1 MEAAEQANAAIAQS
15 YSKDKKVGEGTYA
28 VVYLGKQL
36 ATNRKIAIK
45 KIKVGQFKDGLDMSA
60 IREVKFLREL
70 RHPNVI
76 ELLDVFSNKTNL
88 NLVLEFL
95 DTDLEAVI
103 RDKALLFQG
112 ADIKSWMLMTIK
124 GLDFCHQNWILHRD
138 MKPNNLLISADGVLK
153 LADFG
158 LAREYAD
165 EAAKMTCQ
173 VVTRWYRCPE
183 LLLGARSYSTG
194 VDMWATGC
202 IFAELML
209 RVPFMAAESDMEQL
223 NMIFTALGTPTDQDW
238 PVGGAP
244 SSLSRSASSR
254 ELAHT
259 ASSRGSHLQGFS
271 KLSNGAKFDPKPR
284 SDLGSLFSA
293 ASPEAIDL
301 LQKTLL
307 YDPRKRITAREALH
321 HPYFHTSPRPTPTRL
336 LPKPCAELA
345 PRALPPEEIGPPPPP
360 GRGTK
365 RSGEGYDEVPGAK
378 KVARRLDFGQ
388 GA

>member
-1 MEAAEQANAAIAQS
+1 MEAAQLANAAIAKS

-36 ATNRKIAIK
+36 NTGRKIAIK

-103 RDKALLFQG
+103 RDKALLFQS

-209 RVPFMAAESDMEQL
+209 RVPFIAAESDMEQL
-223 NMIFTALGTPTDQDW
+223 NLIFTALGTPTEQEW
-238 PVGGAP
+238 P
-244 SSLSRSASSR
+244 
-254 ELAHT
+254 
-259 ASSRGSHLQGFS
+259 GFG
-271 KLSNGAKFDPKPR
+271 KLSNGATFDPKPR

-307 YDPRKRITAREALH
+307 YDPRKRITARQALH

-336 LPKPCAELA
+336 LPKPTAELA
-345 PRALPPEEIGPPPPP
+345 PRALPPEEVGAPV
-360 GRGTK
+360 GMGSKK
-365 RSGEGYDEVPGAK
+365 RKGEGYDEIPGAK

-388 GA
+388 G

>member
-1 MEAAEQANAAIAQS
+1 MSEAAEAANAAIQRK
-15 YSKDKKVGEGTYA
+15 YTKDKKVGEGTYA
-28 VVYLGKQL
+28 VVYLGKEA
-36 ATNRKIAIK
+36 ATGRKIAIK
-45 KIKVGQFKDGLDMSA
+45 KIKIGQFKDGLDMSA

-76 ELLDVFSNKTNL
+76 ELVDVFSNKSNL

-103 RDKALLFQG
+103 RDKDLVFQG
-112 ADIKSWMLMTIK
+112 ADIKSWMLMTLK

-138 MKPNNLLISADGVLK
+138 MKPNNLLISGDGVLK

-165 EAAKMTCQ
+165 ENAKMTCQ

-194 VDMWATGC
+194 VDIWAAGC

-209 RVPFMAAESDMEQL
+209 RVPFMAAESDMDQL
-223 NMIFTALGTPTDQDW
+223 NMIFTALGTPTEQDW
-238 PVGGAP
+238 P
-244 SSLSRSASSR
+244 
-254 ELAHT
+254 
-259 ASSRGSHLQGFS
+259 GFT
-271 KLSNGAKFDPKPR
+271 KLSSSAQFEKKPR
-284 SDLGSLFSA
+284 SDLGMLFSA

-301 LQKTLL
+301 LQKTLT
-307 YDPRKRITAREALH
+307 YDPRRRITAREALR
-321 HPYFHTSPRPTPTRL
+321 HPFFHSAPRPTAPSL
-336 LPKPCAELA
+336 LPKPKAELA
-345 PRALPPEEIGPPPPP
+345 PRALPPEEIGAPM
-360 GRGTK
+360 GEKDRRGMK
-365 RSGEGYDEVPGAK
+365 RKGEGYDEIPGAK

-388 GA
+388 GP